1 VQTALSQEH
10 NLYFVAHGSDI
21 YVYEPEFPEQTLH
34 APVLIVPSQ
43 PSEPDLRGYLDRD
56 EPHAINYLIVQKLGK
71 DEVIAN
77 VRDDGDVEVF
87 LIRHIVHA
95 ITTLV
100 DRHDIDENPVADN
113 VKPLFLRNVGIS
125 AWGLAIH
132 TEARI
137 IAVSSN
143 RHEVTIFR
151 FGLVDEFDEVETPRK
166 QAKSAVDGRS
176 SIWDEERREDNVDSR
191 PERKT
196 DVTRQV
202 LNGEANIPHIA
213 FCNTGDDPD
222 GRWLLTTDISGV
234 CRAIDLHN
242 FTLVQAFRFGPS
254 FIAQN
259 GGPYD
264 RMNAG
269 WGVMFLDTRSFLFQ
283 DSISDALGMDDGEML
298 PDAKSDTRIWDL
310 SKTLRYLPDNSK
322 AFKAVK
328 LKAPHNT
335 GLPLATGA
343 SSNTNSP
350 QLAGSLDSLHEQ
362 STADHSSDDEEDV
375 DDSGVLLEPDT
386 LSSSEAPAPDAARDD
401 EIEHN
406 VELWSDLDDSDG
418 ENTEDFI
425 SQSAYYGG
433 GRICGN
439 TPHFVRQSN
448 LCEDLPCPVLHTSI
462 RNVYLLQ
469 PSKQRL
475 SPDQPFMPPMV
486 GLAAPLKQSI
496 QIEYRALN
504 MFDRLSMHAYIPS
517 LGVVILASQK
527 GRAIVFSLA
536 RVPQSM
542 KYPEGI
548 DPSLGQKTIYT
559 LRAECIL
566 PFESQEKA
574 GQRPFSPLHGIAVGP
589 IQGTANAKNGGR
601 TRWRLIMMYQD
612 HSILSYE
619 LRRAKGA
626 ELGVGDFV
634 V

>member
-1 VQTALSQEH
+1 MQTALSQEH
-10 NLYFVAHGSDI
+10 NLYFVAHGPDI

-34 APVLIVPSQ
+34 APVLIVQSQ
-43 PSEPDLRGYLDRD
+43 PSSPDLRGYIDRD

-87 LIRHIVHA
+87 LVRHIAHA
-95 ITTLV
+95 IATLV
-100 DRHDIDENPVADN
+100 NRHDISKDPVADN

-132 TEARI
+132 AEARI

-151 FGLVDEFDEVETPRK
+151 FGLVDEFDDIQIPRK
-166 QAKSAVDGRS
+166 QAKSTDDGHS
-176 SIWDEERREDNVDSR
+176 SRWDEERRADNVDPR
-191 PERKT
+191 PERRT

-242 FTLVQAFRFGPS
+242 FALVQAFRFGPS
-254 FIAQN
+254 FIAPN

-269 WGVMFLDTRSFLFQ
+269 WGIMFLDTRSFVPQ
-283 DSISDALGMDDGEML
+283 DSIPDALGMEDSEML
-298 PDAKSDTRIWDL
+298 PDAKSDTRLWDL
-310 SKTLRYLPDNSK
+310 SKTLRHLPDNST
-322 AFKAVK
+322 AFKAAKPKVSNVTT
-328 LKAPHNT
+328 PPT
-335 GLPLATGA
+335 ATEG
-343 SSNTNSP
+343 SSNVSSP
-350 QLAGSLDSLHEQ
+350 QLSG
-362 STADHSSDDEEDV
+362 TADNVLAVDLSSDEDENP
-375 DDSGVLLEPDT
+375 DDTGVLLEPSMPSPTEAST
-386 LSSSEAPAPDAARDD
+386 LDD
-401 EIEHN
+401 SQEEENEHD
-406 VELWSDLDDSDG
+406 VELWSDLDDSEG

-486 GLAAPLKQSI
+486 GMAAPLKQSI

-504 MFDRLSMHAYIPS
+504 MFDRLSMHAYIPA
-517 LGVVILASQK
+517 LGVVVLASQK
-527 GRAIVFSLA
+527 GRAIVLSLA

-542 KYPEGI
+542 EYPEGI
-548 DPSLGQKTIYT
+548 DPSLGQKTVYT

-589 IQGTANAKNGGR
+589 VQGTENSKIGDK

-612 HSILSYE
+612 YSILSYE
-619 LRRAKGA
+619 LQRTQGA

>member
-1 VQTALSQEH
+1 M
-10 NLYFVAHGSDI
+10 
-21 YVYEPEFPEQTLH
+21 
-34 APVLIVPSQ
+34 LIVPSQ
-43 PSEPDLRGYLDRD
+43 PSSPDLRGYLDRD
-56 EPHAINYLIVQKLGK
+56 EPHCINYLIVQKLGK

-87 LIRHIVHA
+87 LVRHIVHA
-95 ITTLV
+95 ISTRV
-100 DRHDIDENPVADN
+100 SRHDASEDPVADN

-151 FGLVDEFDEVETPRK
+151 FGLVDEFDDVKTPRK
-166 QAKSAVDGRS
+166 QAKSTDDGQS
-176 SIWDEERREDNVDSR
+176 NKWDEERREDNVDSR

-254 FIAQN
+254 FIAPN

-269 WGVMFLDTRSFLFQ
+269 WGIMFLDTRSFIPQ
-283 DSISDALGMDDGEML
+283 DSIPSALGMEDGEML
-298 PDAKSDTRIWDL
+298 PDAKSDTRLWDL
-310 SKTLRYLPDNSK
+310 SKTLRHLPDHSK
-322 AFKAVK
+322 AFTAAKPK
-328 LKAPHNT
+328 LPQIT
-335 GLPLATGA
+335 TPPSATGRISNA
-343 SSNTNSP
+343 SSP
-350 QLAGSLDSLHEQ
+350 QTSG
-362 STADHSSDDEEDV
+362 TADNVPTAGLSSDDDEDV
-375 DDSGVLLEPDT
+375 DDTGVLLEPSA
-386 LSSSEAPAPDAARDD
+386 LSPPEDPTPDAAEED
-401 EIEHN
+401 ETEHN
-406 VELWSDLDDSDG
+406 VELWSDLDDSEG

-448 LCEDLPCPVLHTSI
+448 LCEDLPCPILHTSI

-469 PSKQRL
+469 PSNQRL

-486 GLAAPLKQSI
+486 GMAAPLKQSI
-496 QIEYRALN
+496 QIESRALN
-504 MFDRLSMHAYIPS
+504 MFDRLSMHAYIPA
-517 LGVVILASQK
+517 LGVVVLASQK
-527 GRAIVFSLA
+527 GRAIVLSLA

-542 KYPEGI
+542 EYPEGF
-548 DPSLGQKTIYT
+548 DPSLGQKTVYT

-589 IQGTANAKNGGR
+589 IQGTESGKNGGK

-612 HSILSYE
+612 YSILSYE
-619 LRRAKGA
+619 LQRAKGA
-626 ELGVGDFV
+626 ELGVGEFV

>member
-1 VQTALSQEH
+1 
-10 NLYFVAHGSDI
+10 
-21 YVYEPEFPEQTLH
+21 
-34 APVLIVPSQ
+34 
-43 PSEPDLRGYLDRD
+43 
-56 EPHAINYLIVQKLGK
+56 VQKLGK

-87 LIRHIVHA
+87 LVRHIVHA
-95 ITTLV
+95 ITTRI
-100 DRHDIDENPVADN
+100 DRHDTTQDPVADN

-132 TEARI
+132 AEARI
-137 IAVSSN
+137 LAVSSN

-151 FGLVDEFDEVETPRK
+151 FGLVDENDDAQSSRK
-166 QAKSAVDGRS
+166 QSRS
-176 SIWDEERREDNVDSR
+176 TDDNGSSKWDEHRREDNVDTR

-202 LNGEANIPHIA
+202 LNGQANIPHIA

-234 CRAIDLHN
+234 CRAIDLHT
-242 FTLVQAFRFGPS
+242 FTLVQAFRFGPP
-254 FIAQN
+254 FVAEH
-259 GGPYD
+259 GGRYD

-269 WGVMFLDTRSFLFQ
+269 WGIMFLDTRSFIAEN
-283 DSISDALGMDDGEML
+283 SIQDALGMDDGEMP
-298 PDAKSDTRIWDL
+298 PDAKSDSRIWDL
-310 SKTLRYLPDNSK
+310 SKTIRHLPDHSK
-322 AFKAVK
+322 AFRAAKSK
-328 LKAPHNT
+328 TPRNT
-335 GLPLATGA
+335 ALSSPTEAN
-343 SSNTNSP
+343 SNTVSP
-350 QLAGSLDSLHEQ
+350 QLAGIMDSVHEQ
-362 STADHSSDDEEDV
+362 SAVDLSSDDDDDEDI
-375 DDSGVLLEPDT
+375 DDSGVLLEPSV
-386 LSSSEAPAPDAARDD
+386 LSSIQHSSPND
-401 EIEHN
+401 EREDENEH

-418 ENTEDFI
+418 ENTEDSV

-433 GRICGN
+433 QRICGN
-439 TPHFVRQSN
+439 TPHFVRDTN

-469 PSKQRL
+469 PSKRRL

-486 GLAAPLKQSI
+486 GIAAPLKQSI
-496 QIEYRALN
+496 QFEHRNLN

-517 LGVVILASQK
+517 LGVVVLASQK
-527 GRAIVFSLA
+527 GRAIIFSLA

-548 DPSLGQKTIYT
+548 DPSLGQKSNYT

-589 IQGTANAKNGGR
+589 IQGTETVKNGGN

-612 HSILSYE
+612 HSTLSYE
-619 LRRAKGA
+619 LQRAERA
-626 ELGVGDFV
+626 EAGVGDFV

>member
-1 VQTALSQEH
+1 M
-10 NLYFVAHGSDI
+10 
-21 YVYEPEFPEQTLH
+21 
-34 APVLIVPSQ
+34 LIVPSQ
-43 PSEPDLRGYLDRD
+43 PSSPDLRGYLDRD
-56 EPHAINYLIVQKLGK
+56 EPHCINYLIVQRLGK

-87 LIRHIVHA
+87 LVRHIVHA
-95 ITTLV
+95 ISTLV
-100 DRHDIDENPVADN
+100 NRHDTSKDPVADN

-151 FGLVDEFDEVETPRK
+151 FGLVDEFDEVDTPRK
-166 QAKSAVDGRS
+166 QAKSTDDGHS
-176 SIWDEERREDNVDSR
+176 SKWDKERREDNVDAR

-254 FIAQN
+254 FIAPN

-269 WGVMFLDTRSFLFQ
+269 WGIMFLDTRSFISP
-283 DSISDALGMDDGEML
+283 DSIHNALGLEDGEML

-310 SKTLRYLPDNSK
+310 SKTLRHLPDYSK
-322 AFKAVK
+322 AFRAVK
-328 LKAPHNT
+328 STPSQNT
-335 GLPLATGA
+335 VSASATEA
-343 SSNTNSP
+343 SSNASSP
-350 QLAGSLDSLHEQ
+350 QLSGNADNVHQQ
-362 STADHSSDDEEDV
+362 STVDPSSDDDDYV
-375 DDSGVLLEPDT
+375 DDSGVLLEPSV
-386 LSSSEAPAPDAARDD
+386 LSPTESPAPDAAQED
-401 EIEHN
+401 ETEHD

-448 LCEDLPCPVLHTSI
+448 LCEDLPCPILHTSI

-475 SPDQPFMPPMV
+475 SADQPFMPPLV
-486 GLAAPLKQSI
+486 GMAAPLKQGI
-496 QIEYRALN
+496 QIEARGLN
-504 MFDRLSMHAYIPS
+504 MFDRLSMHAYIPD
-517 LGVVILASQK
+517 LGVVVLASQK

-542 KYPEGI
+542 EYPEGI
-548 DPSLGQKTIYT
+548 DPSLGQKTVYT

-589 IQGTANAKNGGR
+589 IQGTENGKNGGK

-612 HSILSYE
+612 YSTLSYE
-619 LRRAKGA
+619 LQRTKGS

>member
-1 VQTALSQEH
+1 
-10 NLYFVAHGSDI
+10 
-21 YVYEPEFPEQTLH
+21 
-34 APVLIVPSQ
+34 VLIVPSQ
-43 PSEPDLRGYLDRD
+43 PSSPDLRGYLNRD
-56 EPHAINYLIVQKLGK
+56 EPHCINYLIVQKLGK
-71 DEVIAN
+71 DEVVAN

-87 LIRHIVHA
+87 LVRHIVHA
-95 ITTLV
+95 ISTRV
-100 DRHDIDENPVADN
+100 KCHDASEDPVADN

-151 FGLVDEFDEVETPRK
+151 FGLVDEFDEVQTPRK
-166 QAKSAVDGRS
+166 QAKPTHDGQS
-176 SIWDEERREDNVDSR
+176 SRWDEERREDNVESR

-254 FIAQN
+254 FIAPN

-269 WGVMFLDTRSFLFQ
+269 WGIMFLDTRSFITQ
-283 DSISDALGMDDGEML
+283 DSIPDALGMEDGETL
-298 PDAKSDTRIWDL
+298 PDAKSDTRLWDL
-310 SKTLRYLPDNSK
+310 SKTLRHLPDYSK
-322 AFKAVK
+322 AFKAAKPK
-328 LKAPHNT
+328 LPQNT
-335 GLPLATGA
+335 TPPSATGR
-343 SSNTNSP
+343 SSNTSSP
-350 QLAGSLDSLHEQ
+350 QISG
-362 STADHSSDDEEDV
+362 TADNVLTAGLSSDDDEES
-375 DDSGVLLEPDT
+375 DDTGVLLEPSI
-386 LSSSEAPAPDAARDD
+386 LSPTEDPAPDASEED
-401 EIEHN
+401 ETEHD
-406 VELWSDLDDSDG
+406 VELWSDLDDSEG

-448 LCEDLPCPVLHTSI
+448 LCEDLPCPILHTSI

-469 PSKQRL
+469 PSNRRL

-486 GLAAPLKQSI
+486 GMAAPLKQSI
-496 QIEYRALN
+496 QIERRALN
-504 MFDRLSMHAYIPS
+504 MFDRLSMHAYIPA
-517 LGVVILASQK
+517 LGVVVLASQK
-527 GRAIVFSLA
+527 GRAIVLSLA

-542 KYPEGI
+542 EYPGGF
-548 DPSLGQKTIYT
+548 DPTLGQKTVYT

-589 IQGTANAKNGGR
+589 IQGTENAKNGGK

-612 HSILSYE
+612 YSILSYE
-619 LRRAKGA
+619 LQRAKGA
-626 ELGVGDFV
+626 ELGVGEFV

>member
-1 VQTALSQEH
+1 M
-10 NLYFVAHGSDI
+10 
-21 YVYEPEFPEQTLH
+21 
-34 APVLIVPSQ
+34 LIVPSQ
-43 PSEPDLRGYLDRD
+43 PSSPDLRGYLNRD
-56 EPHAINYLIVQKLGK
+56 EPHCINYLIVQKLGK

-87 LIRHIVHA
+87 LVRHIVHA
-95 ITTLV
+95 ISTRV
-100 DRHDIDENPVADN
+100 NRHDASEDPVADN

-151 FGLVDEFDEVETPRK
+151 FGLVDEFDEAETPRK
-166 QAKSAVDGRS
+166 QAKSTDDGQS
-176 SIWDEERREDNVDSR
+176 SRWDEERREDNVDSR

-254 FIAQN
+254 FIAPN

-269 WGVMFLDTRSFLFQ
+269 WGIMFLDTRSFIPQ
-283 DSISDALGMDDGEML
+283 DSISGALGMEDGEML
-298 PDAKSDTRIWDL
+298 PDAKSDTRLWDL
-310 SKTLRYLPDNSK
+310 SKTLRHLPDNSK
-322 AFKAVK
+322 AFKAAKPK
-328 LKAPHNT
+328 LPQNT
-335 GLPLATGA
+335 TPPSATGR
-343 SSNTNSP
+343 SSNTSSP
-350 QLAGSLDSLHEQ
+350 QISG
-362 STADHSSDDEEDV
+362 TADNVLTAGLSSDDDEEL
-375 DDSGVLLEPDT
+375 DDTSVLLEPSI
-386 LSSSEAPAPDAARDD
+386 LSPTEDPVPDASEED
-401 EIEHN
+401 ETEHD
-406 VELWSDLDDSDG
+406 VELWSDLDDSEG

-425 SQSAYYGG
+425 PQSAYYGG

-448 LCEDLPCPVLHTSI
+448 LCEDLPCPILHTSI

-469 PSKQRL
+469 PSNRRL

-486 GLAAPLKQSI
+486 GMAAPLKQSI
-496 QIEYRALN
+496 QIERRALN
-504 MFDRLSMHAYIPS
+504 MFDRLSMHAYIPA
-517 LGVVILASQK
+517 LGVVVLASQK
-527 GRAIVFSLA
+527 GRAIVLSLA

-542 KYPEGI
+542 EYPEGI
-548 DPSLGQKTIYT
+548 DPSLGQKTVYT

-589 IQGTANAKNGGR
+589 VQGTENGNNGGK
-601 TRWRLIMMYQD
+601 TRWRLILMYQD
-612 HSILSYE
+612 YSILSYE
-619 LRRAKGA
+619 LQRAKGA
-626 ELGVGDFV
+626 ELGVGEFV

>member
-1 VQTALSQEH
+1 M
-10 NLYFVAHGSDI
+10 
-21 YVYEPEFPEQTLH
+21 
-34 APVLIVPSQ
+34 LIVPSQ
-43 PSEPDLRGYLDRD
+43 PSSSDLRGYLDRD
-56 EPHAINYLIVQKLGK
+56 EPHCINYLIVQKLGK

-87 LIRHIVHA
+87 LVRHILHA
-95 ITTLV
+95 ITTRV
-100 DRHDIDENPVADN
+100 NHHDASEDPVADN

-137 IAVSSN
+137 LAVSSN

-151 FGLVDEFDEVETPRK
+151 FGLVDEFDEDRTPRK
-166 QAKSAVDGRS
+166 QAKSTDNGQS
-176 SIWDEERREDNVDSR
+176 SRWDEERREDNVDSR

-234 CRAIDLHN
+234 CRAIDLHS

-254 FIAQN
+254 FIAPN

-269 WGVMFLDTRSFLFQ
+269 WGIMFLDTRSFVTQ
-283 DSISDALGMDDGEML
+283 DSISDALGMDDGEVL

-310 SKTLRYLPDNSK
+310 SKTLRHLPDNSK

-328 LKAPHNT
+328 MKAAQNT
-335 GLPLATGA
+335 FSQSATEA
-343 SSNTNSP
+343 SSNISSP
-350 QLAGSLDSLHEQ
+350 QLSGNADNVHEQ
-362 STADHSSDDEEDV
+362 STADLTSDDDEGL
-375 DDSGVLLEPDT
+375 DDTGVLLEPNV
-386 LSSSEAPAPDAARDD
+386 LSPSQPPAPDAVEED
-401 EIEHN
+401 ENEHN

-448 LCEDLPCPVLHTSI
+448 LCEDLPCPILHTSI

-469 PSKQRL
+469 PTKQRL

-486 GLAAPLKQSI
+486 GMAAPLKQSI
-496 QIEYRALN
+496 QIESRGLN
-504 MFDRLSMHAYIPS
+504 MFDRLSMHAYIPA
-517 LGVVILASQK
+517 LGVVVLASQK
-527 GRAIVFSLA
+527 GRAIVLSLA

-542 KYPEGI
+542 EYLEGI
-548 DPSLGQKTIYT
+548 DPSLGQKTVYT

-589 IQGTANAKNGGR
+589 IQGTENDKNGGK

-612 HSILSYE
+612 YSILSYE
-619 LRRAKGA
+619 LQRAKGA
-626 ELGVGDFV
+626 ELDVEDFV

>member
-1 VQTALSQEH
+1 MQTALSQEH
-10 NLYFVAHGSDI
+10 NLYFVAHGPDI

-43 PSEPDLRGYLDRD
+43 PSSPDLRGYIDRD

-87 LIRHIVHA
+87 LVRHIVHA
-95 ITTLV
+95 IATLV
-100 DRHDIDENPVADN
+100 NRIDISKDPVADN

-151 FGLVDEFDEVETPRK
+151 FGLVDEFGDTQTPRK
-166 QAKSAVDGRS
+166 QAKSIDDGHPSR
-176 SIWDEERREDNVDSR
+176 WDEERRGDNVDSR

-234 CRAIDLHN
+234 CRAIDLHD
-242 FTLVQAFRFGPS
+242 FALVQAFRFGPS
-254 FIAQN
+254 FIAPN

-269 WGVMFLDTRSFLFQ
+269 WGIMFLDTRSFVPQ
-283 DSISDALGMDDGEML
+283 DSILDALGMEDGEML
-298 PDAKSDTRIWDL
+298 PDAKSDTRLWDL
-310 SKTLRYLPDNSK
+310 SKTLRHLPDNST
-322 AFKAVK
+322 AFKAAKPKVSHVTT
-328 LKAPHNT
+328 P
-335 GLPLATGA
+335 PSATEG
-343 SSNTNSP
+343 SSNVSSP
-350 QLAGSLDSLHEQ
+350 QLSG
-362 STADHSSDDEEDV
+362 TADNVLAVDLSSDDDENL
-375 DDSGVLLEPDT
+375 DDTGVLLEPSMLSPTEGST
-386 LSSSEAPAPDAARDD
+386 LDD
-401 EIEHN
+401 SQEEGNEHD
-406 VELWSDLDDSDG
+406 VELWSDLDDSEG

-486 GLAAPLKQSI
+486 GMAAPLKQSI

-504 MFDRLSMHAYIPS
+504 MFDRLSMHAYIPA
-517 LGVVILASQK
+517 LGVVVLASQK
-527 GRAIVFSLA
+527 GRAIVLSLA

-542 KYPEGI
+542 EYPDGI
-548 DPSLGQKTIYT
+548 DPSLGQKTVYT

-589 IQGTANAKNGGR
+589 VQGTENSKIGDR

-612 HSILSYE
+612 YSILSYE
-619 LRRAKGA
+619 LQRTQGA

>member
-1 VQTALSQEH
+1 MQTALSQEH

-43 PSEPDLRGYLDRD
+43 PSSPDLRGYIDRD

-87 LIRHIVHA
+87 LVRHIVHA
-95 ITTLV
+95 IATLV
-100 DRHDIDENPVADN
+100 NRHDTSKDPVADN

-143 RHEVTIFR
+143 RHEVTVFR
-151 FGLVDEFDEVETPRK
+151 FGLVDEFDDSQTPRK
-166 QAKSAVDGRS
+166 QARTTGDNHS
-176 SIWDEERREDNVDSR
+176 SKWDEQRREDNVDSR

-254 FIAQN
+254 FIALN

-269 WGVMFLDTRSFLFQ
+269 WGIMFLDTRSFIAQ
-283 DSISDALGMDDGEML
+283 DSIPDALGLEDGETL
-298 PDAKSDTRIWDL
+298 PDAKSDTRLWDL
-310 SKTLRYLPDNSK
+310 SKTLRHLPDNSK

-328 LKAPHNT
+328 SKEPQITTPPA
-335 GLPLATGA
+335 ATER
-343 SSNTNSP
+343 SSNASSP
-350 QLAGSLDSLHEQ
+350 QLPG
-362 STADHSSDDEEDV
+362 TADNALTIGLSSDDDEDI
-375 DDSGVLLEPDT
+375 DDTGVLLEPSA
-386 LSSSEAPAPDAARDD
+386 LSPIEAPTSDDAQED
-401 EIEHN
+401 ETEHD
-406 VELWSDLDDSDG
+406 VELWSDLDDSEG

-448 LCEDLPCPVLHTSI
+448 LCEDLPCPILHTSI

-469 PSKQRL
+469 PSEQRL

-486 GLAAPLKQSI
+486 GMAAPLKQSI

-504 MFDRLSMHAYIPS
+504 MFDRLSMHAYIPA
-517 LGVVILASQK
+517 LGVVVLASQK
-527 GRAIVFSLA
+527 GRAIVLSLA

-542 KYPEGI
+542 EYPEGV
-548 DPSLGQKTIYT
+548 DPSLGQKTVYT

-589 IQGTANAKNGGR
+589 IQGTENDKNGGK
-601 TRWRLIMMYQD
+601 TRWRLVMMYQD
-612 HSILSYE
+612 YSTLSYE
-619 LRRAKGA
+619 LQRTGT

>member
-1 VQTALSQEH
+1 MQTALSQEH
-10 NLYFVAHGSDI
+10 NLYFVAHGPDI

-43 PSEPDLRGYLDRD
+43 PSSPDLRGYIDRD

-87 LIRHIVHA
+87 LVRHIVHA
-95 ITTLV
+95 IATLV
-100 DRHDIDENPVADN
+100 NRHNISKDPVADN

-151 FGLVDEFDEVETPRK
+151 FGLVDEFDDIQTPRK
-166 QAKSAVDGRS
+166 QAKSTDDGHPSR
-176 SIWDEERREDNVDSR
+176 WDQERREDNVDSR

-242 FTLVQAFRFGPS
+242 FALVQAFRFGPS
-254 FIAQN
+254 FIAPN

-269 WGVMFLDTRSFLFQ
+269 WGIMFLDTRSFMSQ
-283 DSISDALGMDDGEML
+283 GSIPDALGMEDSEML
-298 PDAKSDTRIWDL
+298 PDAKSDTRLWDL
-310 SKTLRYLPDNSK
+310 SKTLRHLPDVST
-322 AFKAVK
+322 AFKAAKPKVS
-328 LKAPHNT
+328 HD
-335 GLPLATGA
+335 ATPPSATEG
-343 SSNTNSP
+343 SSNVSSP
-350 QLAGSLDSLHEQ
+350 QLSG
-362 STADHSSDDEEDV
+362 TADNVLAVDLSSDDDENL
-375 DDSGVLLEPDT
+375 DDTGVLLEPSMLSPTEAST
-386 LSSSEAPAPDAARDD
+386 LDNSQE
-401 EIEHN
+401 EENEHD
-406 VELWSDLDDSDG
+406 VELWSDLDDSEG

-486 GLAAPLKQSI
+486 GMAAPLKQSI

-504 MFDRLSMHAYIPS
+504 MFDRLSMHAYIPA
-517 LGVVILASQK
+517 LGIVVLASQK
-527 GRAIVFSLA
+527 GRAIVLSLA

-542 KYPEGI
+542 EYPEGI
-548 DPSLGQKTIYT
+548 DPSLGQKTVYT

-589 IQGTANAKNGGR
+589 VQGTENSKIGDK
-601 TRWRLIMMYQD
+601 TRWRLMMMYQD
-612 HSILSYE
+612 YSILSYE
-619 LRRAKGA
+619 LQRTQGA

>member
-1 VQTALSQEH
+1 MQTALSQEH
-10 NLYFVAHGSDI
+10 NLYFVAHGPDI

-43 PSEPDLRGYLDRD
+43 PSSPDLRGYIDRD

-87 LIRHIVHA
+87 LVRHIVHA
-95 ITTLV
+95 IATLV
-100 DRHDIDENPVADN
+100 NRHDISKDPVADN

-151 FGLVDEFDEVETPRK
+151 FGLVDEFDDIQTPRK
-166 QAKSAVDGRS
+166 QAKSTDDGHPSR
-176 SIWDEERREDNVDSR
+176 WDEGRREDNVDSR

-242 FTLVQAFRFGPS
+242 FALVQAFRFGPS
-254 FIAQN
+254 FIAPN

-269 WGVMFLDTRSFLFQ
+269 WGIMFLDTRSFMSQ
-283 DSISDALGMDDGEML
+283 GSIPDALGMEDSEML
-298 PDAKSDTRIWDL
+298 PDAKSDTRLWDL
-310 SKTLRYLPDNSK
+310 SKTLRHLPDNST
-322 AFKAVK
+322 AFKAAKPKVS
-328 LKAPHNT
+328 HD
-335 GLPLATGA
+335 ATPPSATEG
-343 SSNTNSP
+343 SSNVSSP
-350 QLAGSLDSLHEQ
+350 QLSG
-362 STADHSSDDEEDV
+362 TADNVLAVDLSSDDDENL
-375 DDSGVLLEPDT
+375 DDTGVLLEPSMLSPTEAST
-386 LSSSEAPAPDAARDD
+386 LDNSQE
-401 EIEHN
+401 EENEHD
-406 VELWSDLDDSDG
+406 VELWSDLDDSEG

-486 GLAAPLKQSI
+486 GMAAPLKQSI

-504 MFDRLSMHAYIPS
+504 MFDRLSMHAYIPA
-517 LGVVILASQK
+517 LGVVVLASQK
-527 GRAIVFSLA
+527 GRAIVLSLA

-542 KYPEGI
+542 EYPEGI
-548 DPSLGQKTIYT
+548 DPSLGQKTVYT

-589 IQGTANAKNGGR
+589 VQGTENSKIGDK
-601 TRWRLIMMYQD
+601 TRWRLMMMYQD
-612 HSILSYE
+612 YSILSYE
-619 LRRAKGA
+619 LQRTQGA

>member
-1 VQTALSQEH
+1 MQTALSQEH
-10 NLYFVAHGSDI
+10 NLYFVAHGPDI

-43 PSEPDLRGYLDRD
+43 PSSPDLRGYIDRD

-87 LIRHIVHA
+87 LVRHIVHA
-95 ITTLV
+95 IATLV
-100 DRHDIDENPVADN
+100 NRHDISKDPVADN

-151 FGLVDEFDEVETPRK
+151 FGLVDEFDDIQTPRK
-166 QAKSAVDGRS
+166 QAKSTDDGHPSR
-176 SIWDEERREDNVDSR
+176 WDEERREDNVDSR

-242 FTLVQAFRFGPS
+242 FALVQAFRFGPS
-254 FIAQN
+254 FIAPN

-269 WGVMFLDTRSFLFQ
+269 WGIMFLDTRSFMSQ
-283 DSISDALGMDDGEML
+283 GSIPDALGMEDSEML
-298 PDAKSDTRIWDL
+298 PDAKSDTRLWDL
-310 SKTLRYLPDNSK
+310 SKTLRHLPDNST
-322 AFKAVK
+322 AFKAAKPKVS
-328 LKAPHNT
+328 HD
-335 GLPLATGA
+335 ATPPSATEG
-343 SSNTNSP
+343 SSNVSSP
-350 QLAGSLDSLHEQ
+350 QLSG
-362 STADHSSDDEEDV
+362 TADNVLAVDLSSDDDENL
-375 DDSGVLLEPDT
+375 DDTGVLLEPSMLSPTEAST
-386 LSSSEAPAPDAARDD
+386 LDNSQE
-401 EIEHN
+401 EENEHD
-406 VELWSDLDDSDG
+406 VELWSDLDDSEG

-486 GLAAPLKQSI
+486 GMAAPLKQSI

-504 MFDRLSMHAYIPS
+504 MFDRLSMHAYIPA
-517 LGVVILASQK
+517 LGVVVLASQK
-527 GRAIVFSLA
+527 GRAIVLSLA

-542 KYPEGI
+542 EYPEGI
-548 DPSLGQKTIYT
+548 DPSLGQKTVYT

-566 PFESQEKA
+566 PFDSQEKA

-589 IQGTANAKNGGR
+589 VQGTENSKIGDK
-601 TRWRLIMMYQD
+601 TRWRLMMMYQD
-612 HSILSYE
+612 YSILSYE
-619 LRRAKGA
+619 LQRTQGA

>member
-1 VQTALSQEH
+1 MQTALSQEH
-10 NLYFVAHGSDI
+10 NLYFVAHGPDI

-43 PSEPDLRGYLDRD
+43 PSSPDLRGYIDRD

-87 LIRHIVHA
+87 LVRHIVHA
-95 ITTLV
+95 IATLV
-100 DRHDIDENPVADN
+100 NRHDISKDPVADN

-151 FGLVDEFDEVETPRK
+151 FGLVDEFDDIQTPRK
-166 QAKSAVDGRS
+166 QAKSTDDGHPSR
-176 SIWDEERREDNVDSR
+176 WDEERREDNVDSR

-242 FTLVQAFRFGPS
+242 FALVQAFRFGPS
-254 FIAQN
+254 FIAPN

-269 WGVMFLDTRSFLFQ
+269 WGIMFLDTRSFMSQ
-283 DSISDALGMDDGEML
+283 GSIPDALGMEDSEML
-298 PDAKSDTRIWDL
+298 PDAKSDTRLWDL
-310 SKTLRYLPDNSK
+310 SKTLRHLPDNST
-322 AFKAVK
+322 AFKAAKPKVS
-328 LKAPHNT
+328 HD
-335 GLPLATGA
+335 ATPPSATEG
-343 SSNTNSP
+343 SSNVSSP
-350 QLAGSLDSLHEQ
+350 QLSG
-362 STADHSSDDEEDV
+362 TADNVLAVDLSSDDDENL
-375 DDSGVLLEPDT
+375 DDTGVLLEPSMLSPTEAST
-386 LSSSEAPAPDAARDD
+386 LDD
-401 EIEHN
+401 SQEEENEHD
-406 VELWSDLDDSDG
+406 VELWSDLDDSEG

-486 GLAAPLKQSI
+486 GMAAPLKQSI

-504 MFDRLSMHAYIPS
+504 MFDRLSMHAYIPA
-517 LGVVILASQK
+517 LGVVVLASQK
-527 GRAIVFSLA
+527 GRAIVLSLA

-542 KYPEGI
+542 EYPEGI
-548 DPSLGQKTIYT
+548 DPSLGQKTVYT

-589 IQGTANAKNGGR
+589 VQGTENSKIGDK
-601 TRWRLIMMYQD
+601 TRWRLMMMYQD
-612 HSILSYE
+612 YSILSYE
-619 LRRAKGA
+619 LQRTQGA

>member
-1 VQTALSQEH
+1 
-10 NLYFVAHGSDI
+10 
-21 YVYEPEFPEQTLH
+21 
-34 APVLIVPSQ
+34 VLIVPSQ
-43 PSEPDLRGYLDRD
+43 PSSPDLRGYLDRD

-87 LIRHIVHA
+87 LVRHIVHA
-95 ITTLV
+95 IATRV
-100 DRHDIDENPVADN
+100 DRHDITQDPIADN

-132 TEARI
+132 AEARI

-151 FGLVDEFDEVETPRK
+151 FGLVDEHDEGQSSRK
-166 QAKSAVDGRS
+166 QAKPADDSQS
-176 SIWDEERREDNVDSR
+176 SRWDEERREDNVDSR

-234 CRAIDLHN
+234 CRAIDLHS

-259 GGPYD
+259 GGQYD

-269 WGVMFLDTRSFLFQ
+269 WGIMFLDTRSFIVQ
-283 DSISDALGMDDGEML
+283 DSIQDALGMEDGEMP
-298 PDAKSDTRIWDL
+298 PDARSDIRVWDL
-310 SKTLRYLPDNSK
+310 SKTLRHLPDSSK

-328 LKAPHNT
+328 SKASQNT
-335 GLPLATGA
+335 LSMTATEA
-343 SSNTNSP
+343 SNNTSSP
-350 QLAGSLDSLHEQ
+350 QLAGAADSMHEQ
-362 STADHSSDDEEDV
+362 SIADPSSEDDEDI
-375 DDSGVLLEPDT
+375 DDSGVLLEPGA
-386 LSSSEAPAPDAARDD
+386 LSSNAGGTPGTAQEDD
-401 EIEHN
+401 NEH
-406 VELWSDLDDSDG
+406 VELWSDIDESDG
-418 ENTEDFI
+418 ENTEDFV

-433 GRICGN
+433 ERICGN

-448 LCEDLPCPVLHTSI
+448 LCEDLPCPILHTSI

-469 PSKQRL
+469 PSRQRL

-486 GLAAPLKQSI
+486 GMAAPLKQSI

-504 MFDRLSMHAYIPS
+504 MFDRLSMHAYIPA
-517 LGVVILASQK
+517 LGVVVLASQK
-527 GRAIVFSLA
+527 GRAIVLSLA

-548 DPSLGQKTIYT
+548 DPSLGQKTNYT

-589 IQGTANAKNGGR
+589 IQGTENVKNGGKK
-601 TRWRLIMMYQD
+601 RWRLIMMYQD

-619 LRRAKGA
+619 LQRAKGG
-626 ELGVGDFV
+626 EVSVGDFV

>member
-1 VQTALSQEH
+1 MQTALSQEH
-10 NLYFVAHGSDI
+10 NLYFVAHGPDI

-43 PSEPDLRGYLDRD
+43 PSSPDLRGYIDRD

-87 LIRHIVHA
+87 LVRHIVHA
-95 ITTLV
+95 IATLV
-100 DRHDIDENPVADN
+100 NRHDISKDPVADN

-151 FGLVDEFDEVETPRK
+151 FGLVDEFDDIQTPRK
-166 QAKSAVDGRS
+166 QAKSTDDGHPSR
-176 SIWDEERREDNVDSR
+176 WDEERREDNVDSR

-242 FTLVQAFRFGPS
+242 FALVQAFRFGPS
-254 FIAQN
+254 FIAPN

-269 WGVMFLDTRSFLFQ
+269 WGIMFLDTRSFMSQ
-283 DSISDALGMDDGEML
+283 GSIPDALGMEDSEML
-298 PDAKSDTRIWDL
+298 PDAKSDTRLWDL
-310 SKTLRYLPDNSK
+310 SKTLRHLPDNST
-322 AFKAVK
+322 AFKAAKPKVS
-328 LKAPHNT
+328 HD
-335 GLPLATGA
+335 ATPPSATEG
-343 SSNTNSP
+343 SSNVSSP
-350 QLAGSLDSLHEQ
+350 QLSG
-362 STADHSSDDEEDV
+362 TADNVLAVDLSSDDDENL
-375 DDSGVLLEPDT
+375 DDTGVLLEPSMLSPTEAST
-386 LSSSEAPAPDAARDD
+386 LDNSQE
-401 EIEHN
+401 EENEHD
-406 VELWSDLDDSDG
+406 VELWSDLDDSEG

-469 PSKQRL
+469 PSRQRL

-486 GLAAPLKQSI
+486 GMAAPLKQSI

-504 MFDRLSMHAYIPS
+504 MFDRLSMHAYIPA
-517 LGVVILASQK
+517 LGVVVLASQK
-527 GRAIVFSLA
+527 GRAIVLSLA

-542 KYPEGI
+542 EYPEGI
-548 DPSLGQKTIYT
+548 DPSLGQKTVYT

-589 IQGTANAKNGGR
+589 VQGTENSKIGDK
-601 TRWRLIMMYQD
+601 TRWRLMMMYQD
-612 HSILSYE
+612 YSILSYE
-619 LRRAKGA
+619 LQRTQGA

>member
-1 VQTALSQEH
+1 M
-10 NLYFVAHGSDI
+10 
-21 YVYEPEFPEQTLH
+21 
-34 APVLIVPSQ
+34 LIVPSQ
-43 PSEPDLRGYLDRD
+43 PSSPDLRGYLDRD

-77 VRDDGDVEVF
+77 VRDDGDVEIF
-87 LIRHIVHA
+87 LVRHIVHA
-95 ITTLV
+95 IATRV
-100 DRHDIDENPVADN
+100 NRNDITQDPVADN

-132 TEARI
+132 AEARI

-151 FGLVDEFDEVETPRK
+151 FGLVDEHDEGQRSRK
-166 QAKSAVDGRS
+166 QAKPADDSQS
-176 SIWDEERREDNVDSR
+176 SRWDEERREDNVDSR

-234 CRAIDLHN
+234 CRAIDLHS

-259 GGPYD
+259 GGQYD

-269 WGVMFLDTRSFLFQ
+269 WGIMFLDTRSFIVQ
-283 DSISDALGMDDGEML
+283 DSIQDALGMEDGEMP
-298 PDAKSDTRIWDL
+298 PDARSDIRVWDL
-310 SKTLRYLPDNSK
+310 SKTLRHLPDSSK

-328 LKAPHNT
+328 LKASQNT
-335 GLPLATGA
+335 LSMTAAEA
-343 SSNTNSP
+343 SNNTSSP
-350 QLAGSLDSLHEQ
+350 QLAGAADGIHEQ
-362 STADHSSDDEEDV
+362 GSADPSSEDDEDI
-375 DDSGVLLEPDT
+375 DDSGVLLEPGA
-386 LSSSEAPAPDAARDD
+386 LSSNEGATPDTAQQDD
-401 EIEHN
+401 NEH
-406 VELWSDLDDSDG
+406 VELWSDIDESDG
-418 ENTEDFI
+418 ENTEDFV

-433 GRICGN
+433 ERICGN

-448 LCEDLPCPVLHTSI
+448 LCQDLPCPILHTSI

-469 PSKQRL
+469 PSRQRL

-486 GLAAPLKQSI
+486 GIAAPLKQSI

-504 MFDRLSMHAYIPS
+504 MFDRLSMHAYIPA
-517 LGVVILASQK
+517 LGVVVLASQK
-527 GRAIVFSLA
+527 GRAIVLSLA

-548 DPSLGQKTIYT
+548 DPSLGQKTNYT
-559 LRAECIL
+559 LRAECTL

-589 IQGTANAKNGGR
+589 IQGTENVKNRGKK
-601 TRWRLIMMYQD
+601 RWRLIMMYQD

-619 LRRAKGA
+619 LQRAKGA
-626 ELGVGDFV
+626 EVSVGDFV

>member
-1 VQTALSQEH
+1 MQTALSQEH
-10 NLYFVAHGSDI
+10 NLYFVAHGPDI

-43 PSEPDLRGYLDRD
+43 PSSPDLRGYIDRD

-87 LIRHIVHA
+87 LVRHIVHA
-95 ITTLV
+95 IATLV
-100 DRHDIDENPVADN
+100 NRHDISKDPVADN

-151 FGLVDEFDEVETPRK
+151 FGLVDEFDDTQTPRK
-166 QAKSAVDGRS
+166 QAKSTDDGHS
-176 SIWDEERREDNVDSR
+176 SRWDEERREDNVDSR

-242 FTLVQAFRFGPS
+242 FALVQAFRFGPS
-254 FIAQN
+254 FIAPN

-269 WGVMFLDTRSFLFQ
+269 WGIMFLDTRSFMSQ
-283 DSISDALGMDDGEML
+283 GSIPDALGMEDSEML
-298 PDAKSDTRIWDL
+298 PDAKSDTRLWDL
-310 SKTLRYLPDNSK
+310 SKTLRHLPDNST
-322 AFKAVK
+322 AFKAAKPKVS
-328 LKAPHNT
+328 HD
-335 GLPLATGA
+335 ATPPSATEG
-343 SSNTNSP
+343 SSNVSSP
-350 QLAGSLDSLHEQ
+350 QLSG
-362 STADHSSDDEEDV
+362 TADNVLAVDLSSDDDENL
-375 DDSGVLLEPDT
+375 DDTGVLLEPSMLSPTEAST
-386 LSSSEAPAPDAARDD
+386 LDNSQE
-401 EIEHN
+401 EENEHD
-406 VELWSDLDDSDG
+406 VELWSDLDDSEG

-486 GLAAPLKQSI
+486 GMAAPLKQSI

-504 MFDRLSMHAYIPS
+504 MFDRLSMHAYIPA
-517 LGVVILASQK
+517 LGVVVLASQK
-527 GRAIVFSLA
+527 GRAIVLSLA

-542 KYPEGI
+542 EYPEGI
-548 DPSLGQKTIYT
+548 DPSLGQKTVYT

-566 PFESQEKA
+566 PFDSQEKA

-589 IQGTANAKNGGR
+589 VQGTENSKIGDK
-601 TRWRLIMMYQD
+601 TRWRLMMMYQD
-612 HSILSYE
+612 YSILSYE
-619 LRRAKGA
+619 LQRTQGA

>member
-1 VQTALSQEH
+1 MQTALSQEH
-10 NLYFVAHGSDI
+10 NLYFVAHGPDI

-43 PSEPDLRGYLDRD
+43 PSSPDLRGYIDRD
-56 EPHAINYLIVQKLGK
+56 EPHAINYLIVQNLGK

-87 LIRHIVHA
+87 LVRHISHA
-95 ITTLV
+95 IATLV
-100 DRHDIDENPVADN
+100 NRHDISKHPVADN

-151 FGLVDEFDEVETPRK
+151 FGLVDEYDEIQTPRK
-166 QAKSAVDGRS
+166 QAKSTDDGHS
-176 SIWDEERREDNVDSR
+176 SRWDEERREDNVDSR

-234 CRAIDLHN
+234 CRAIDLHT
-242 FTLVQAFRFGPS
+242 FALVQAFRFGPS
-254 FIAQN
+254 FIAPN
-259 GGPYD
+259 GGLYD

-269 WGVMFLDTRSFLFQ
+269 WGIMFLDTRSFISQ
-283 DSISDALGMDDGEML
+283 DSILDALGMEDSEML
-298 PDAKSDTRIWDL
+298 PDAKSDSRLWDL
-310 SKTLRYLPDNSK
+310 SKTLRHLPDNSK
-322 AFKAVK
+322 AFKAAKVEVPQST
-328 LKAPHNT
+328 AP
-335 GLPLATGA
+335 PSATER
-343 SSNTNSP
+343 SSNASSP
-350 QLAGSLDSLHEQ
+350 QLSG
-362 STADHSSDDEEDV
+362 TADIVLTVGLSSDN
-375 DDSGVLLEPDT
+375 DDDIDDTGVLLEPST
-386 LSSSEAPAPDAARDD
+386 LSPTEDSTLDDAQEDDSEHD
-401 EIEHN
+401 
-406 VELWSDLDDSDG
+406 VELWSDLDDSEG
-418 ENTEDFI
+418 ENTEDVI

-439 TPHFVRQSN
+439 MPHFVRQSN
-448 LCEDLPCPVLHTSI
+448 LCEGLPCPVLHTSI

-475 SPDQPFMPPMV
+475 SPNQPFMPPMV
-486 GLAAPLKQSI
+486 GMAAPLKQSI
-496 QIEYRALN
+496 QVEYRALN
-504 MFDRLSMHAYIPS
+504 MFDRLSMHAYIPA
-517 LGVVILASQK
+517 LGVVVLASQK
-527 GRAIVFSLA
+527 GRAIVLSLS

-542 KYPEGI
+542 EYPEGI
-548 DPSLGQKTIYT
+548 DPSLGQKTVYT
-559 LRAECIL
+559 LRPECIL

-589 IQGTANAKNGGR
+589 IQGTENGKNGGKV
-601 TRWRLIMMYQD
+601 RWRLIMMYQD
-612 HSILSYE
+612 YSTLSYE
-619 LRRAKGA
+619 LRRTQGA

>member
-1 VQTALSQEH
+1 
-10 NLYFVAHGSDI
+10 
-21 YVYEPEFPEQTLH
+21 
-34 APVLIVPSQ
+34 VLIVPSQ
-43 PSEPDLRGYLDRD
+43 PSSPDLRGYLDRD
-56 EPHAINYLIVQKLGK
+56 EPHCINYLIAQKLGK

-77 VRDDGDVEVF
+77 VRDDVEVF
-87 LIRHIVHA
+87 LVRHIVHA
-95 ITTLV
+95 ISTRIN
-100 DRHDIDENPVADN
+100 RHDASEDQVADN

-166 QAKSAVDGRS
+166 QAKSTGDGQS
-176 SIWDEERREDNVDSR
+176 SRWDEERREDNVDSR

-254 FIAQN
+254 FIAPN

-269 WGVMFLDTRSFLFQ
+269 WGIMFLDTRSFIPQ
-283 DSISDALGMDDGEML
+283 DSIPGALGMEDGEML
-298 PDAKSDTRIWDL
+298 PDAKSDTRLWDL
-310 SKTLRYLPDNSK
+310 SKTLRHLPDNSK
-322 AFKAVK
+322 AFKAAKPK
-328 LKAPHNT
+328 LPQNATP
-335 GLPLATGA
+335 PSATGRSSNA
-343 SSNTNSP
+343 SSP
-350 QLAGSLDSLHEQ
+350 QISG
-362 STADHSSDDEEDV
+362 TADNVLTVGLSSDDDEDI
-375 DDSGVLLEPDT
+375 DDTGVLLEPSI
-386 LSSSEAPAPDAARDD
+386 LSPTEDLAPDAAEED
-401 EIEHN
+401 ETEHN
-406 VELWSDLDDSDG
+406 VELWSDLDDSEG

-448 LCEDLPCPVLHTSI
+448 LCEDLPCPILHTSI

-486 GLAAPLKQSI
+486 GMAAPLKQSI

-504 MFDRLSMHAYIPS
+504 MFDRLSMHAYIPA
-517 LGVVILASQK
+517 LGVVVLASQK
-527 GRAIVFSLA
+527 GRAIVLSLA

-542 KYPEGI
+542 GYPEGI
-548 DPSLGQKTIYT
+548 DPSLGQKTVYT

-589 IQGTANAKNGGR
+589 IQGTENTKNEGK

-612 HSILSYE
+612 YSILSYE
-619 LRRAKGA
+619 LQRAKGA
-626 ELGVGDFV
+626 ELGVGQFV